1 MLLRIPIEIKYRHL
15 IVADFKLQYV
25 EINSNEIEFAC
36 YSKHLQREHMSC
48 ESINDDYH
56 RKSLQADTRCSILSL
71 DCLTA
76 LVSANLSSKRWAC
89 WQTPLQEEENSLP
102 KLI

>member
-36 YSKHLQREHMSC
+36 YSKHLQTKHMAFW
-48 ESINDDYH
+48 
-56 RKSLQADTRCSILSL
+56 R
-71 DCLTA
+71 
-76 LVSANLSSKRWAC
+76 
-89 WQTPLQEEENSLP
+89 
-102 KLI
+102 